1 MPMKLFKCDETIPE
15 REKHIYIKEKG
26 EDTTQFLPSAHVETI
41 PGSLSERGCSYC
53 GAKLVIGG
61 VLKDTIQLIHG
72 PVGCAY
78 DTWHTKR
85 YPSDNGNFQL
95 KYVWSSDMKEQH
107 VVFGGEK
114 LLKKAMLEAFA
125 EFPDIKRMM
134 VYTTCSTA
142 LIGDDIKPVVKEVE
156 KELGDVD
163 IFTVECPGFAG
174 VSQSKGHHVFN
185 MGWMTDKVGTF
196 EPEITSPYTINVIGD
211 YNIQGDTFVMEKYME
226 KMGIQIIAHFT
237 GNGTYDSLRGMHRAQ
252 LNVTNCARSA
262 GYIANELKKKYGI
275 PRIDVDTWGFDY
287 AKEGLRKIGAF
298 FGIEDRA
305 EAVIA
310 EEVAKYE
317 SKLEWYKA
325 RLSGKKVCI
334 WTGGPRLWHWT
345 KALED
350 DLGMHVVAMS
360 SKFGHQEDFEK
371 VIARGEEGTIYIDD
385 GNELEFFE
393 VLEMVKPDLVLTGP
407 RVGALVKKLHLPY
420 VNGHGYHNG
429 PYMGFEGAVNMAR
442 DMYNAIYSPLM
453 NLAKVDIRGEQN
465 LPSTNGNGNGKA
477 TKELSEEVVSLI
489 QQQVKEAT
497 SEVKQLVK
505 EVAPQVQQP
514 AKETAPQSK
523 QPAKEAAPQV
533 QQLAKETAPQVQKP
547 AKETAPQVQ
556 PQAKEAAPQVQVQAK
571 ETAPQVQKP
580 AKETAPQ
587 VQPQAKETAPQVQKP
602 AKETAPQV
610 QVQAKEV
617 APQVQVQAKEA
628 APQVQVQ
635 AKEIAPQVQVQA
647 KEIASYIQ
655 ERAGE
660 VTKLIQERCLWQFHS
675 RAWDRQENI
684 NGVLNMA
691 AQILTGEKVVLET
704 LIDRGFYAD
713 AKILSAD
720 LEIRFS
726 WLNSMENSQK
736 KAVLESVKAM
746 LIDIVITKS
755 KNGELHYSLY

>member
-1 MPMKLFKCDETIPE
+1 MPMKLFKCDESIPE

-298 FGIEDRA
+298 FGLEDRA

-317 SKLEWYKA
+317 SKLEWYKE

-453 NLAKVDIRGEQN
+453 KLAQSDIRGEQN

-477 TKELSEEVVSLI
+477 TKEVSEEVVSLI
-489 QQQVKEAT
+489 QQQVREAT

-505 EVAPQVQQP
+505 ETTSEV
-514 AKETAPQSK
+514 K
-523 QPAKEAAPQV
+523 QLVKEAAPQV
-533 QQLAKETAPQVQKP
+533 QQPVKEAAPQAKQP
-547 AKETAPQVQ
+547 AKEAAPQVQ
-556 PQAKEAAPQVQVQAK
+556 PQAKEAAPQVQPQAK
-571 ETAPQVQKP
+571 EV
-580 AKETAPQ
+580 APQ
-587 VQPQAKETAPQVQKP
+587 VQPQAKEVAPQVQP
-602 AKETAPQV
+602 QAKEAAPQV
-610 QVQAKEV
+610 QQQAKEV
-617 APQVQVQAKEA
+617 APQVQPQAKEA
-628 APQVQVQ
+628 APQVQPQ
-635 AKEIAPQVQVQA
+635 AKEVAPQVQQQA

-655 ERAGE
+655 DRAAE

-675 RAWDRQENI
+675 RAWDREENI

-704 LIDRGFYAD
+704 LIQRGFYAD

-720 LEIRFS
+720 LEIRFA

-746 LIDIVITKS
+746 LVDIVITKS

>member
-317 SKLEWYKA
+317 SKLEWYKE

-453 NLAKVDIRGEQN
+453 KLAKDDIRGEQK

-505 EVAPQVQQP
+505 ETTSEVKQLVKEVAPQVQQP

-533 QQLAKETAPQVQKP
+533 QPQAKEVAPQVQKP
-547 AKETAPQVQ
+547 AKEVAPQVQPQAKEVAPQVQKPAKEVAPQVQ
-556 PQAKEAAPQVQVQAK
+556 PQAKEAAPQVQL
-571 ETAPQVQKP
+571 
-580 AKETAPQ
+580 
-587 VQPQAKETAPQVQKP
+587 
-602 AKETAPQV
+602 
-610 QVQAKEV
+610 
-617 APQVQVQAKEA
+617 
-628 APQVQVQ
+628 
-635 AKEIAPQVQVQA
+635 QA

-675 RAWDRQENI
+675 RAWDREENI

-704 LIDRGFYAD
+704 LIQRGFYAD

>member
-1 MPMKLFKCDETIPE
+1 MKLFKCDETIPE

-185 MGWMTDKVGTF
+185 MGWMTDKVGTY

-317 SKLEWYKA
+317 SKLEWYKE

-453 NLAKVDIRGEQN
+453 KLAQYDIRGEQMKTVIPEEN
-465 LPSTNGNGNGKA
+465 RKLIESEVEQSKPFDITSTESSATLESSKVDDTQALLLPADKSLHRESEVQQSKFLDITST
-477 TKELSEEVVSLI
+477 ELSTALESSKVDDTQALLLPADKSLHR
-489 QQQVKEAT
+489 E
-497 SEVKQLVK
+497 SEVQ
-505 EVAPQVQQP
+505 
-514 AKETAPQSK
+514 QSK
-523 QPAKEAAPQV
+523 FLDITSTELSAAVESSKIDDTQALLLSANQPLPQLQQFGSKFSVFLEQLPKYLGRLSTEYQLPIICFATIIAA
-533 QQLAKETAPQVQKP
+533 T
-547 AKETAPQVQ
+547 
-556 PQAKEAAPQVQVQAK
+556 
-571 ETAPQVQKP
+571 
-580 AKETAPQ
+580 
-587 VQPQAKETAPQVQKP
+587 
-602 AKETAPQV
+602 
-610 QVQAKEV
+610 V
-617 APQVQVQAKEA
+617 AV
-628 APQVQVQ
+628 
-635 AKEIAPQVQVQA
+635 
-647 KEIASYIQ
+647 
-655 ERAGE
+655 
-660 VTKLIQERCLWQFHS
+660 KLIIAVLDVINEIPQLNLVLELTGIGYITWFVFRYLL
-675 RAWDRQENI
+675 RASTRQE
-684 NGVLNMA
+684 LA
-691 AQILTGEKVVLET
+691 AQISFIQK
-704 LIDRGFYAD
+704 
-713 AKILSAD
+713 
-720 LEIRFS
+720 EIVEGQDS
-726 WLNSMENSQK
+726 
-736 KAVLESVKAM
+736 
-746 LIDIVITKS
+746 
-755 KNGELHYSLY
+755 

>member
-1 MPMKLFKCDETIPE
+1 MPMKLLKCDETIPE
-15 REKHIYIKEKG
+15 RQKHIYIKEKG
-26 EDTTQFLPSAHVETI
+26 EDTTQFLPSANVETI

-72 PVGCAY
+72 PVGCSY

-95 KYVWSSDMKEQH
+95 KYAWSSDMKEQH
-107 VVFGGEK
+107 IVFGGEK
-114 LLKKAMLEAFA
+114 LLKKAIKEAFA

-156 KELGDVD
+156 QELGDVD

-185 MGWMTDKVGTF
+185 IGWVTEKVGTF

-211 YNIQGDTFVMEKYME
+211 YNIQGDTFVLEKYME

-262 GYIANELKKKYGI
+262 GYIANELKKRYGI

-287 AKEGLRKIGAF
+287 CKEGLRKIGAF
-298 FGIEDRA
+298 FGIEERA

-317 SKLEWYKA
+317 SKLAWYKE
-325 RLSGKKVCI
+325 RLTGKKVCI

-350 DLGMHVVAMS
+350 DLGMKVVAMS

-371 VIARGEEGTIYIDD
+371 VIARGDEGTIYIDD

-393 VLEMVKPDLVLTGP
+393 VLEMVNPDLVLTGP

-453 NLAKVDIRGEQN
+453 RLAKNDIREDV
-465 LPSTNGNGNGKA
+465 SAVNGNGNGKKSISADA
-477 TKELSEEVVSLI
+477 TSLI
-489 QQQVKEAT
+489 QQPASKAT
-497 SEVKQLVK
+497 S
-505 EVAPQVQQP
+505 PVQQSAP
-514 AKETAPQSK
+514 AKETAAKVQQPAPAKETAAKVQQPAPAKETAVKVPQPAPAK
-523 QPAKEAAPQV
+523 ETAAKVQPPAPAKETTAQVPQPAKEATLPVPQ
-533 QQLAKETAPQVQKP
+533 P
-547 AKETAPQVQ
+547 
-556 PQAKEAAPQVQVQAK
+556 
-571 ETAPQVQKP
+571 
-580 AKETAPQ
+580 
-587 VQPQAKETAPQVQKP
+587 
-602 AKETAPQV
+602 
-610 QVQAKEV
+610 
-617 APQVQVQAKEA
+617 
-628 APQVQVQ
+628 
-635 AKEIAPQVQVQA
+635 A

-655 ERAGE
+655 ERTEE
-660 VTKLIQERCLWQFHS
+660 VTSLIQQRCLWQFHS
-675 RAWDRQENI
+675 RSWDREENI
-684 NGVLNMA
+684 NGVLGLTA
-691 AQILTGEKVVLET
+691 KILTGEQVVLET
-704 LIDRGFYAD
+704 LIDRAFYAD
-713 AKILSAD
+713 AKLLVID
-720 LEIRFS
+720 LEKKFQ
-726 WLNSMENSQK
+726 WLSKMDNVQK
-736 KAVLESVKAM
+736 KAVLESVKHK
-746 LIDIVITKS
+746 LIDIAITKS
-755 KNGELHYSLY
+755 LNGELHHSIY

>member
-185 MGWMTDKVGTF
+185 MGWMTDKVGTY

-211 YNIQGDTFVMEKYME
+211 YNIQGDTFVLEKYME
-226 KMGIQIIAHFT
+226 KMGVQIIAHFT

-317 SKLEWYKA
+317 SKLAWYKE
-325 RLSGKKVCI
+325 RLTGKKVCI

-350 DLGMHVVAMS
+350 DLGMKVVAMS

-453 NLAKVDIRGEQN
+453 KLAKNDIRAGQN

-477 TKELSEEVVSLI
+477 TKELSEQVVSLV

-497 SEVKQLVK
+497 SQVQPQAK
-505 EVAPQVQQP
+505 EVAPQVQPQ
-514 AKETAPQSK
+514 AKA
-523 QPAKEAAPQV
+523 
-533 QQLAKETAPQVQKP
+533 
-547 AKETAPQVQ
+547 TAPQVQ
-556 PQAKEAAPQVQVQAK
+556 PQAKEV
-571 ETAPQVQKP
+571 T
-580 AKETAPQ
+580 PQ
-587 VQPQAKETAPQVQKP
+587 VQPQAKATAPQVQQQV
-602 AKETAPQV
+602 KEATSQV
-610 QVQAKEV
+610 QPQAKEV
-617 APQVQVQAKEA
+617 
-628 APQVQVQ
+628 
-635 AKEIAPQVQVQA
+635 APQVQVQA

-655 ERAGE
+655 ERAAE

-675 RAWDRQENI
+675 RAWDREENI
-684 NGVLNMA
+684 NGVLNMT

-736 KAVLESVKAM
+736 KAVLEAVKAM
-746 LIDIVITKS
+746 LVDIVITKS

>member
-1 MPMKLFKCDETIPE
+1 MPMKLFKCDESIPE

-317 SKLEWYKA
+317 SKLEWYKE

-453 NLAKVDIRGEQN
+453 KLAQIDIRGEQN

-477 TKELSEEVVSLI
+477 TKEVSEEVVSLI

-505 EVAPQVQQP
+505 ETTSQVKQLVKEAAPQVQQP
-514 AKETAPQSK
+514 AKEVAPQAKQPAKEVAPQAKQPAKEVAPQAK

-533 QQLAKETAPQVQKP
+533 QPQAKEAAPQVQPQAKEVAP
-547 AKETAPQVQ
+547 QVQPQAKEAAPQVQPQAKEAAPQVQPQAKETAPQVQ
-556 PQAKEAAPQVQVQAK
+556 PQAKEAAPQIQQQAN
-571 ETAPQVQKP
+571 
-580 AKETAPQ
+580 
-587 VQPQAKETAPQVQKP
+587 
-602 AKETAPQV
+602 
-610 QVQAKEV
+610 
-617 APQVQVQAKEA
+617 
-628 APQVQVQ
+628 
-635 AKEIAPQVQVQA
+635 EIAL
-647 KEIASYIQ
+647 YIQ
-655 ERAGE
+655 QRAAE

-675 RAWDRQENI
+675 RAWDREENI
-684 NGVLNMA
+684 NGVLNMS
-691 AQILTGEKVVLET
+691 AQILTGEKVVLDT
-704 LIDRGFYAD
+704 LIQRGFYAD

-726 WLNSMENSQK
+726 WLSKMENSQK

>member
-1 MPMKLFKCDETIPE
+1 MPMKLFKCDESIPE

-310 EEVAKYE
+310 EEVAKYQ
-317 SKLEWYKA
+317 SKLEWYKE
-325 RLSGKKVCI
+325 RLTGKKVCI

-453 NLAKVDIRGEQN
+453 KLAKDDIRTQQKKTVIAEENSKLGE
-465 LPSTNGNGNGKA
+465 
-477 TKELSEEVVSLI
+477 
-489 QQQVKEAT
+489 
-497 SEVKQLVK
+497 SEV
-505 EVAPQVQQP
+505 E
-514 AKETAPQSK
+514 QSK
-523 QPAKEAAPQV
+523 SFDITSTEPIAGFESSKTDTQPFLLPADKPLHRESEVEESKSFDITSTEPIAGLKSSKIDTQPLLIPDDQSLPQWQQTGGKLFAFLEQLPKSLGSFSTEYQMPIISFTTIIIATIAVKIILAVLDVINDIPQLNLVFELTGIGYLIWFIFRYLFKASTRQELAAKISFIQ
-533 QQLAKETAPQVQKP
+533 
-547 AKETAPQVQ
+547 
-556 PQAKEAAPQVQVQAK
+556 
-571 ETAPQVQKP
+571 
-580 AKETAPQ
+580 
-587 VQPQAKETAPQVQKP
+587 
-602 AKETAPQV
+602 
-610 QVQAKEV
+610 
-617 APQVQVQAKEA
+617 
-628 APQVQVQ
+628 
-635 AKEIAPQVQVQA
+635 KEI
-647 KEIASYIQ
+647 IQ
-655 ERAGE
+655 G
-660 VTKLIQERCLWQFHS
+660 Q
-675 RAWDRQENI
+675 D
-684 NGVLNMA
+684 
-691 AQILTGEKVVLET
+691 
-704 LIDRGFYAD
+704 
-713 AKILSAD
+713 
-720 LEIRFS
+720 
-726 WLNSMENSQK
+726 
-736 KAVLESVKAM
+736 
-746 LIDIVITKS
+746 
-755 KNGELHYSLY
+755 

>member
-1 MPMKLFKCDETIPE
+1 MPMKLFKCDESIPE

-317 SKLEWYKA
+317 SKLGWYKE
-325 RLSGKKVCI
+325 RLAGKKVCI

-453 NLAKVDIRGEQN
+453 KLAQIDIRGEQN
-465 LPSTNGNGNGKA
+465 PVSTNGNGNGKA
-477 TKELSEEVVSLI
+477 AKDLSEEVVSLI

-497 SEVKQLVK
+497 SEVKQQVK
-505 EVAPQVQQP
+505 EVTSEV
-514 AKETAPQSK
+514 K
-523 QPAKEAAPQV
+523 QLV
-533 QQLAKETAPQVQKP
+533 KETAPQVQKQ

-556 PQAKEAAPQVQVQAK
+556 PQAKEAAPQVQ
-571 ETAPQVQKP
+571 P
-580 AKETAPQ
+580 
-587 VQPQAKETAPQVQKP
+587 
-602 AKETAPQV
+602 
-610 QVQAKEV
+610 
-617 APQVQVQAKEA
+617 QAKEA
-628 APQVQVQ
+628 APQVQQQ
-635 AKEIAPQVQVQA
+635 ANEIAL
-647 KEIASYIQ
+647 YIQ
-655 ERAGE
+655 ERAAE

-675 RAWDRQENI
+675 RAWDREENI
-684 NGVLNMA
+684 NGVLNKA
-691 AQILTGEKVVLET
+691 AQILTGEKVVLDT
-704 LIDRGFYAD
+704 LIERGFYAD

-726 WLNSMENSQK
+726 WLSKMENSQK

>member
-1 MPMKLFKCDETIPE
+1 MPMKLFKCDESIPE

-125 EFPDIKRMM
+125 EFPEIKRMM

-211 YNIQGDTFVMEKYME
+211 YNIQGDTFVMEKYMK

-298 FGIEDRA
+298 FGLEDRA

-317 SKLEWYKA
+317 SKLGWYKE
-325 RLSGKKVCI
+325 RLAGKKVCI

-453 NLAKVDIRGEQN
+453 KLAQIDIRDEQN
-465 LPSTNGNGNGKA
+465 PVSTNGNGKA
-477 TKELSEEVVSLI
+477 AKDLSEEVVSLI

-497 SEVKQLVK
+497 SEVKQQVKEVTSEVKQLVK
-505 EVAPQVQQP
+505 EAAPQVQ
-514 AKETAPQSK
+514 K
-523 QPAKEAAPQV
+523 QAKEAAPQV
-533 QQLAKETAPQVQKP
+533 QKQAKEAAPQVQKQ
-547 AKETAPQVQ
+547 AKEAAPQVQ
-556 PQAKEAAPQVQVQAK
+556 PQAKEAAPQVQPQAK
-571 ETAPQVQKP
+571 EA
-580 AKETAPQ
+580 APQ
-587 VQPQAKETAPQVQKP
+587 VQPQAKEAAPQVQP
-602 AKETAPQV
+602 QAKEAAPQV
-610 QVQAKEV
+610 QPQAKEAAPQVQPQAKEAAPQVQPQAKEV
-617 APQVQVQAKEA
+617 APQVQPQAKEV
-628 APQVQVQ
+628 APQVQQQ
-635 AKEIAPQVQVQA
+635 ANEIAL
-647 KEIASYIQ
+647 YIQ
-655 ERAGE
+655 ERAAE

-675 RAWDRQENI
+675 RAWDREENI
-684 NGVLNMA
+684 NGVLNKA
-691 AQILTGEKVVLET
+691 AQILTGEKVVLDT
-704 LIDRGFYAD
+704 LIERGFYAD

-726 WLNSMENSQK
+726 WLSKMENSQK

-746 LIDIVITKS
+746 LVDIVITKS

>member
-185 MGWMTDKVGTF
+185 MGWMTDKVGTY

-317 SKLEWYKA
+317 SKLEWYKE

-453 NLAKVDIRGEQN
+453 KLAQSDIRGEKMQTVI
-465 LPSTNGNGNGKA
+465 P
-477 TKELSEEVVSLI
+477 EENRKLI
-489 QQQVKEAT
+489 E
-497 SEVKQLVK
+497 SEVQQSKSTSTKPITALESSNFETQVLLLAADK
-505 EVAPQVQQP
+505 PLHWESEVQQSKP
-514 AKETAPQSK
+514 FDITSTEPITALESSNFETQALLLPQWQQFGSK
-523 QPAKEAAPQV
+523 FSAFLE
-533 QQLAKETAPQVQKP
+533 QLPKYLGKFSTEYQLPIICFATIITSTMAV
-547 AKETAPQVQ
+547 
-556 PQAKEAAPQVQVQAK
+556 
-571 ETAPQVQKP
+571 
-580 AKETAPQ
+580 
-587 VQPQAKETAPQVQKP
+587 
-602 AKETAPQV
+602 
-610 QVQAKEV
+610 
-617 APQVQVQAKEA
+617 
-628 APQVQVQ
+628 
-635 AKEIAPQVQVQA
+635 
-647 KEIASYIQ
+647 
-655 ERAGE
+655 
-660 VTKLIQERCLWQFHS
+660 KLIIAVLDVLNEIPQLNLVFELTGIGYITWFFFRYLLKAS
-675 RAWDRQENI
+675 TRQE
-684 NGVLNMA
+684 LA
-691 AQILTGEKVVLET
+691 AQISFIQK
-704 LIDRGFYAD
+704 
-713 AKILSAD
+713 
-720 LEIRFS
+720 EIV
-726 WLNSMENSQK
+726 EGQ
-736 KAVLESVKAM
+736 
-746 LIDIVITKS
+746 D
-755 KNGELHYSLY
+755 

>member
-185 MGWMTDKVGTF
+185 MGWMTDKVGTY

-317 SKLEWYKA
+317 SKLAWYKE
-325 RLSGKKVCI
+325 RLTDKKVCI

-453 NLAKVDIRGEQN
+453 KLAKDDIRGDKN
-465 LPSTNGNGNGKA
+465 LPSTNANGNGKA
-477 TKELSEEVVSLI
+477 TKELSEQVVSLV

-497 SEVKQLVK
+497 S
-505 EVAPQVQQP
+505 QVQ
-514 AKETAPQSK
+514 K
-523 QPAKEAAPQV
+523 PAKEAAPQV
-533 QQLAKETAPQVQKP
+533 QPQAKEAAPQVQKP

-556 PQAKEAAPQVQVQAK
+556 PQAKEAAPQVQL
-571 ETAPQVQKP
+571 
-580 AKETAPQ
+580 
-587 VQPQAKETAPQVQKP
+587 
-602 AKETAPQV
+602 
-610 QVQAKEV
+610 
-617 APQVQVQAKEA
+617 
-628 APQVQVQ
+628 
-635 AKEIAPQVQVQA
+635 QA

-655 ERAGE
+655 DRAAE

-675 RAWDRQENI
+675 RAWDREENI

-736 KAVLESVKAM
+736 KAVLEYVKAM